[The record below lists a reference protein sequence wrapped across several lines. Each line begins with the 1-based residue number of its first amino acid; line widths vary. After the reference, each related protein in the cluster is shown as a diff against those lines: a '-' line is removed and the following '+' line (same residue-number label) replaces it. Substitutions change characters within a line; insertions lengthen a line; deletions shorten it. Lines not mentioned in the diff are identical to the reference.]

1 MNHIGFRTSRLSS
14 LATGVCLE
22 IYLLLSNVSSE
33 TASSAQAFLSRSFS
47 KRACT
52 MRPRSFV
59 SWKGLNLVLPSD
71 SLDWSIHCLQCQ
83 EPLASWTHYSDHERS
98 FPIVIIAGQIFLEE
112 LSSTDTHPH
121 DPDEEERVQPKHEE
135 NGHDVDVFHVVGHHE
150 GAVVYE
156 QLLKLTNWLLLW
168 SFKST
173 ERDTTLHLRQLRPGG
188 C

>member
-1 MNHIGFRTSRLSS
+1 MFHLRLQAQLRHSS
-14 LATGVCLE
+14 PALSPNGHVPCDLA
-22 IYLLLSNVSSE
+22 LLLAGRGSILSCRQTVW
-33 TASSAQAFLSRSFS
+33 TGASIVCNARN
-47 KRACT
+47 R
-52 MRPRSFV
+52 
-59 SWKGLNLVLPSD
+59 WHHG
-71 SLDWSIHCLQCQ
+71 
-83 EPLASWTHYSDHERS
+83 THYSDHERS

-112 LSSTDTHPH
+112 FSSTDTHPH